1 MLAKNMLAKPRDE
14 LLTQNK
20 KSQNGKTIMVS
31 TWHPA
36 LKYLSKVFQEIYHQ
50 HIENDLYLKKVLPE
64 KPIIAFR
71 KMKSIRI
78 YIARTDIKEADD
90 QKRLKCHL
98 FSTDKTLKNIHN
110 GKKIKKLDGGNCRKP
125 NIVYAAKSK
134 IHGDIYIGNTGE
146 ELRERFSKHRYDA
159 KNSPDSNELAAYIH
173 KHQHEFDK
181 DIEVLILKGNLHQKY
196 ERELWEDKF
205 ICLKATYNN

>member
-98 FSTDKTLKNIHN
+98 QD
-110 GKKIKKLDGGNCRKP
+110 P
-125 NIVYAAKSK
+125 
-134 IHGDIYIGNTGE
+134 
-146 ELRERFSKHRYDA
+146 
-159 KNSPDSNELAAYIH
+159 
-173 KHQHEFDK
+173 
-181 DIEVLILKGNLHQKY
+181 QKY
-196 ERELWEDKF
+196 TQRKE
-205 ICLKATYNN
+205 N